1 MTAIPQI
8 KKSYSFGSGA
18 KIILVAP
25 HVLHYSTLQGNETTL
40 ALEPIC
46 ITSLPG

>member
-8 KKSYSFGSGA
+8 KKSYFGSEIGA

-25 HVLHYSTLQGNETTL
+25 HVLHSAAMQGIETTL
-40 ALEPIC
+40 LLEPISF
-46 ITSLPG
+46 T